1 MIFCHMHKNPFI
13 SGIKTGLFLQLAIG
27 PVFFYV
33 VGISIESNFT
43 NSLLA
48 VLAVT
53 IADYIYI
60 ALSIIGIGKLLQ
72 KERIK
77 RNFGLLSSIILMLF
91 GIMFLYKGLGHISQP
106 QQISPFAWTPLNSF
120 MSAFILT
127 ISSPLTIVFWSS
139 IFSAKAIEN
148 NYRRNALFLFGV
160 GAGSATF
167 IFLSLA
173 MAVLA
178 ILKTNIPDLMVQIM
192 NCLVGLI
199 LIYYGVMRSITFIK
213 GHSSESE
220 NS

>member
-1 MIFCHMHKNPFI
+1 MHKNPFI

-27 PVFFYV
+27 PVFFYI

-77 RNFGLLSSIILMLF
+77 RIFGLMSSIILMLF
-91 GIMFLYKGLGHISQP
+91 GIMILYKGLSHISRP
-106 QQISPFAWTPLNSF
+106 QQISSLVWTPLNSF
-120 MSAFILT
+120 VSAFILT

-148 NYRRNALFLFGV
+148 NYRRNALILFGV

-173 MAVLA
+173 MGVLA

-199 LIYYGVMRSITFIK
+199 LIYYGVMRSRTFIK
-213 GHSSESE
+213 GDSSESE
-220 NS
+220 GP

>member
-1 MIFCHMHKNPFI
+1 MHKNPFI

-91 GIMFLYKGLGHISQP
+91 GIMVLYKGLGHISQP
-106 QQISPFAWTPLNSF
+106 QQISSLVWTPLNSF
-120 MSAFILT
+120 MCAFILT
-127 ISSPLTIVFWSS
+127 ISSPLTIIFWSS
-139 IFSAKAIEN
+139 TFSAKAIEN

-167 IFLSLA
+167 IFFSLA

>member
-1 MIFCHMHKNPFI
+1 MHKNPFI

-27 PVFFYV
+27 PVFFYIF
-33 VGISIESNFT
+33 GISIESNFT

-60 ALSIIGIGKLLQ
+60 ALSIIGIGTLLQ

-77 RNFGLLSSIILMLF
+77 RNFGLMSSIILMLF
-91 GIMFLYKGLGHISQP
+91 GIMILYKGLSHISRP
-106 QQISPFAWTPLNSF
+106 QQISSLVWTPLNSF
-120 MSAFILT
+120 VSAFILT

-148 NYRRNALFLFGV
+148 NYRKNALLLFGV

-199 LIYYGVMRSITFIK
+199 LIYYGVTRSITFIK
-213 GHSSESE
+213 GDSSESE
-220 NS
+220 GS